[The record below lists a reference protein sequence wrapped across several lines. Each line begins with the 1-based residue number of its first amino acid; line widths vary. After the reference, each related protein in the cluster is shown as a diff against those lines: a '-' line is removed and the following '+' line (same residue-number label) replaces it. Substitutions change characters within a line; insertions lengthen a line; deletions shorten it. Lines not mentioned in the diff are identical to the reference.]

1 MTILHLRIN
10 SNDQNISISK
20 ELRAQKM
27 TLLRATISKDTGGSG
42 GVYRGCLFF
51 DIDFLSG
58 FEYVSSLSNAYLI
71 IPVSEETTESL
82 QTYQM
87 NQQMDSEDVKQS
99 FNVKTFILD
108 SNNKFTAAPIGS
120 GTGNVIYVDLYFQI
134 SQLENYNNRY

>member
-20 ELRAQKM
+20 ELKAQKM

-42 GVYRGCLFF
+42 GVYRGSFFF

-108 SNNKFTAAPIGS
+108 SNNKFTPAPIGS
-120 GTGNVIYVDLYFQI
+120 GTGNVIYCDLYFQI

>member
-1 MTILHLRIN
+1 MTILHLRID
-10 SNDQNISISK
+10 SNNQNIGLSK

-42 GVYRGCLFF
+42 GVYNGALFF

-58 FEYVSSLSNAYLI
+58 FEYVSSLNNNYLMVPI
-71 IPVSEETTESL
+71 SEETTESL

-108 SNNKFTAAPIGS
+108 TNNKFTPAPIGS
-120 GTGNVIYVDLYFQI
+120 GTGNVKFVDLYFQI
-134 SQLENYNNRY
+134 SQLENYNNNY

>member
-10 SNDQNISISK
+10 SNNQNISLSK
-20 ELRAQKM
+20 ELKAQKM
-27 TLLRATISKDTGGSG
+27 TLLRATISKDTGGTG
-42 GVYRGCLFF
+42 GVYNGSLFF

-58 FEYVSSLSNAYLI
+58 FEYVSNLNNNYLM

-108 SNNKFTAAPIGS
+108 NNDKFTPAPLGS
-120 GTGNVIYVDLYFQI
+120 GTGNVIYCDLYFQI
-134 SQLENYNNRY
+134 SQLENYNNNY